1 MGKVKKTK
9 KFDRTKFGGKINP
22 DIPDRSNDPYF
33 VKKANEMKEF
43 LKKHPIPEEIL
54 KGK

>member
-1 MGKVKKTK
+1 MGKVKKIK
-9 KFDRTKFGGKINP
+9 KFDRAKLGGRVNP
-22 DIPDRSNDPYF
+22 AIPDRSNDPYF

-43 LKKHPIPEEIL
+43 LKKHPIPKELL